1 MPHSDAP
8 LGPRPICLC
17 LELAGL
23 FLLLPWV
30 MGLVGA
36 GGPGARGPEG
46 LSWAVHVDSPEGERE
61 EQSLEQ
67 RADALAQAAG
77 LVNAGR
83 IGELQGHYLLVQ
95 PAGHQQA
102 PQVEAVRQQVEAVL
116 ARHEAVRWHSEQRL
130 LKRTKRSVHFNDPK
144 YPQQWHLVSPALQL
158 RASDAGRGVP
168 RALVASCL
176 CYSSV
181 FPILCLRRHF
191 CGLPQWASS
200 SGCTFPVLISRE
212 PADCNG
218 RAWALGPGCLGR
230 LPLTSVYLWV
240 HCLASLCLTFPF
252 CQMEIVMVMVM
263 VK

>member
-1 MPHSDAP
+1 MPKGRQKVPHSDAP
-8 LGPRPICLC
+8 VGPRPTCLC

-36 GGPGARGPEG
+36 GGPGAQGPG
-46 LSWAVHVDSPEGERE
+46 VLSWAVHVDSPEGERE

-95 PAGHQQA
+95 PAGHRQA

-158 RASDAGRGVP
+158 LASDG
-168 RALVASCL
+168 
-176 CYSSV
+176 
-181 FPILCLRRHF
+181 
-191 CGLPQWASS
+191 
-200 SGCTFPVLISRE
+200 
-212 PADCNG
+212 
-218 RAWALGPGCLGR
+218 
-230 LPLTSVYLWV
+230 
-240 HCLASLCLTFPF
+240 
-252 CQMEIVMVMVM
+252 
-263 VK
+263 